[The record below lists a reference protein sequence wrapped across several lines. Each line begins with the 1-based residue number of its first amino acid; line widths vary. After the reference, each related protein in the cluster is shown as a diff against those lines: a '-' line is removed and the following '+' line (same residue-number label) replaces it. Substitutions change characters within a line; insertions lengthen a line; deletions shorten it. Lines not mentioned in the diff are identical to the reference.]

1 MGAVTKTQIGVIAG
15 SIVLIVL
22 LLFTNTTIP
31 KKEEAKMSE
40 HSTPNSAGILTLIEN
55 AKAKLSASQKKE
67 VEMMEEAVKSSP
79 DKKTAFENII
89 NQWDTLRQPA
99 VAAYYFGQAA
109 MASPNEQNWYE
120 AGNRFF
126 GAARLAAEGDK
137 GLIYGKAIECYEK
150 TLELNPKNMEAKI
163 NLGACYVEGSPEPM
177 KGIGLLREAEKTDSN
192 NVNLQLNF
200 AFFSEKSGQW
210 DRAIRRFEKVLV
222 LKPDFIDAYL
232 HLSDAYQQK
241 GDKAKAIESLEK
253 YYSLVDD
260 ESVKKETRDYI
271 NKLKTN

>member
-22 LLFTNTTIP
+22 LLFANTTIP

-99 VAAYYFGQAA
+99 VAAYYFEQAA
-109 MASPNEQNWYE
+109 LASPNEQNWYE

-210 DRAIRRFEKVLV
+210 ERSIRRFEKVLV
-222 LKPDFIDAYL
+222 LNPDFIDAYL